1 MTISGPAPDT
11 SFNVWL
17 ESVCRT
23 RKTNLCVGLD
33 PDCEHVHALTNHP
46 NLAPPDL
53 CLNAMFT
60 AATAA
65 AAYAAAFKPNA
76 AFFESIEEDVPLT
89 TKMGHFLH
97 QNFPDI
103 IAVVDAKRGD
113 IGNSSSHYANAVFQ
127 MQQYNAVTVNPLMG
141 YDAVAPF
148 IESPTRGVFL
158 LCLTSNPGA
167 DDFLLKNDLYLRIAE
182 KAAEW
187 NTRDNIGLVVG
198 ATRPEYLARIREVAP
213 TLPLLIPGIGA
224 QGGKLDETLDAINAR
239 MDRRFLINASR
250 SILYP
255 AGATWEG
262 YAEAVAEA
270 AQKLRDDINAHLA

>member
-1 MTISGPAPDT
+1 MSISGPAPDMP
-11 SFNVWL
+11 FNAWL
-17 ESVCRT
+17 ESVCRA
-23 RKTNLCVGLD
+23 RKSNLCVGLD
-33 PDCEHVHALTNHP
+33 PDCDRVHALTNHP
-46 NLAPPDL
+46 NLAPADL

-60 AATAA
+60 AASAA

-76 AFFESIEEDVPLT
+76 AFFEGIEDDVPL
-89 TKMGHFLH
+89 MSQVGRFLR

-103 IAVVDAKRGD
+103 IAIADAKRGD
-113 IGNSSSHYANAVFQ
+113 IGNTSSHYARAVFE
-127 MQQYNAVTVNPLMG
+127 MQQFNCVTVNPLMG
-141 YDAVAPF
+141 HDAVVPF
-148 IESPTRGVFL
+148 IENPSRGVFL

-187 NTRDNIGLVVG
+187 NTRDNVGLVVG
-198 ATRPEYLARIREVAP
+198 ATRPEYLARIRQVAP
-213 TLPLLIPGIGA
+213 TLPLLIPGVGA

-239 MDRRFLINASR
+239 TDRRFLINASR
-250 SILYP
+250 SVLYP

-270 AQKLRDDINAHLA
+270 AQQLRDEINAQLS